1 MSEHM
6 KMPIERRAKIFLPF
20 AAVKGLDEA
29 LERKREERLMEDRII
44 LSEDGEMEVDAVLNE
59 IGKGD
64 TVRATFYD
72 GGRYRIIEG
81 KITKK
86 DEKEGC
92 IILENSPVISFKDM
106 RSIEK
111 IEDKIRQNGPEKH
124 IF

>member
-1 MSEHM
+1 M

-81 KITKK
+81 RITKK

-111 IEDKIRQNGPEKH
+111 IADKIRQNGPEKH

>member
-81 KITKK
+81 RITKK

-92 IILENSPVISFKDM
+92 IILENSPVISFKDI

>member
-81 KITKK
+81 RIAKK

-92 IILENSPVISFKDM
+92 IILENNPVISFKDI

-111 IEDKIRQNGPEKH
+111 IADKIRQNGPEKH

>member
-81 KITKK
+81 RIAKK

-92 IILENSPVISFKDM
+92 IILENSPVISFKDI

-111 IEDKIRQNGPEKH
+111 IADKIRQNGPEKH

>member
-81 KITKK
+81 RIAKK

-92 IILENSPVISFKDM
+92 IILENSPVISFKDI
-106 RSIEK
+106 RSIKK

>member
-81 KITKK
+81 RIAKK

-92 IILENSPVISFKDM
+92 IILENNPVISFKDI

>member
-1 MSEHM
+1 M

-81 KITKK
+81 RIAKK

-92 IILENSPVISFKDM
+92 IILENNPVISFKDI

-124 IF
+124 IFL